1 MLMEVAVD
9 RNSVLLIGTATVDC
23 ARFGSDCQHVTVG
36 VAATCS
42 WSPSKQPRKGA
53 EYPSVR
59 QDTRRGGA
67 SLLAGAV
74 SIGIKKGHGIACV
87 SSKAASPRRWSWPES
102 DRRHRC

>member
-1 MLMEVAVD
+1 ML
-9 RNSVLLIGTATVDC
+9 GTL
-23 ARFGSDCQHVTVG
+23 
-36 VAATCS
+36 
-42 WSPSKQPRKGA
+42 WPSRIKPRKRA

-67 SLLAGAV
+67 SLLAGPV

-87 SSKAASPRRWSWPES
+87 SSKAASRRRWSWPES